1 MSLGA
6 DSRYCDHICRD
17 FAQSRSQWISYADRR
32 RIYEEDSWTCQIC
45 GELTSKVFDSNNLWS
60 PTLDHVIPRSKGGSD
75 DRSNLRTAHLWC
87 NSLRGDGGEYSD
99 AEIREVRGIRFG
111 DVTVDKELLLMPYDE
126 RT

>member
-1 MSLGA
+1 M
-6 DSRYCDHICRD
+6 
-17 FAQSRSQWISYADRR
+17 
-32 RIYEEDSWTCQIC
+32 
-45 GELTSKVFDSNNLWS
+45 TSKVFDSNNLWS